1 MVVAFDLSDTLY
13 YEIDFVKS
21 GFWEIAK
28 LISKETI
35 ITAEII
41 YEFMYRDFCIN
52 GGGSNFDKI
61 LSNLDIKMD
70 LKKLIDIFRYHLST
84 IKLPD
89 ESIDILE
96 FLKSQKIS
104 TVIITDGDVK
114 MQENKFKT
122 LGLSKYIDYVIYTEE
137 LKAPKPSPIAFKLVM
152 EKFKSGEYIYIG
164 DNPKKDFEAPKAL
177 GWKTIRVNRKN
188 SVFKELKNSADYEV
202 LSLKDAINLI

>member
-1 MVVAFDLSDTLY
+1 MVVGFDLSDTLY

-21 GFWEIAK
+21 GFWEVAK

-41 YEFMYRDFCIN
+41 YEFMYRDFFIN

-61 LSNLDIKMD
+61 LSNLDLRMD
-70 LKKLIDIFRYHLST
+70 IKKLIDIFRYHTST

-89 ESIDILE
+89 EAIDILE

-104 TVIITDGDVK
+104 TFIIADGDVK
-114 MQENKFKT
+114 MQENKFNT
-122 LGLSKYIDYVIYTEE
+122 LGLSRYIDYVIYTDEV
-137 LKAPKPSPIAFKLVM
+137 KAPKPSPVAFKLIM
-152 EKFKSGEYIYIG
+152 DKFKSNEYIYIG
-164 DNPKKDFEAPKAL
+164 DNPKKDFDAPKSL

-188 SVFKELKNSADYEV
+188 SVFKELKNVADCEV
-202 LSLKDAINLI
+202 SSLKDAINLI